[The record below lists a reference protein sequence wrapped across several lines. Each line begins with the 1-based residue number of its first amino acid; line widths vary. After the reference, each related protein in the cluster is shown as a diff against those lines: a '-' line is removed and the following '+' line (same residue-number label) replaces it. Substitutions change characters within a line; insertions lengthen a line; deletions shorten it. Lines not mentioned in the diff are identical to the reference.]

1 MGRIIREAENLN
13 QSKFHFSFLASPV
26 FINRIKLRA
35 NNKNDLI
42 NIKKQFKLLKA
53 KNVKYLKLTEILSLE
68 DCSNWRQI
76 NMLL

>member
-1 MGRIIREAENLN
+1 MLQINLY
-13 QSKFHFSFLASPV
+13 SWV
-26 FINRIKLRA
+26 INRIKLRA

-53 KNVKYLKLTEILSLE
+53 KNIKYLKLTEILSLE

>member
-1 MGRIIREAENLN
+1 MLQINLY
-13 QSKFHFSFLASPV
+13 SWV
-26 FINRIKLRA
+26 INRIKLRA

>member
-1 MGRIIREAENLN
+1 MLQINLY
-13 QSKFHFSFLASPV
+13 SWV
-26 FINRIKLRA
+26 INRIKLRA

-76 NMLL
+76 NTLL

>member
-1 MGRIIREAENLN
+1 MLQINLY
-13 QSKFHFSFLASPV
+13 SWV
-26 FINRIKLRA
+26 INRIKLRA

-53 KNVKYLKLTEILSLE
+53 NNVKYLKLTEILSLE

-76 NMLL
+76 NTLL